1 MCCVM
6 STCAASFPFT
16 QNCSLPSDTDAHSLT
31 HNTHSFVVYICVPV
45 CSVFS
50 MHSSSTHS
58 RLSLHT
64 FRSHTYRLPVQVT
77 IPRALVSHL
86 TRTLR
91 SPSLTTSPEERHR
104 ITTKLDH
111 HHHKNTYPIGFY
123 SQKHCCSCNYSHFS
137 SASAPSL
144 E

>member
-1 MCCVM
+1 MQ
-6 STCAASFPFT
+6 PP
-16 QNCSLPSDTDAHSLT
+16 SLLLKTVHFRLIRMLILSHTTLT
-31 HNTHSFVVYICVPV
+31 HLLCISVYLYVVCFPCI
-45 CSVFS
+45 SQ
-50 MHSSSTHS
+50 SSTHS

-77 IPRALVSHL
+77 IPRAVVSHL

-111 HHHKNTYPIGFY
+111 HHHKNTYPIVFY